1 MSSLLRCSTFQTG
14 KLCRIHKLPKTKK
27 KATSKSSSSTWGCSK
42 ADSDVASDESMGWFK
57 NTRIMRLRFCHFDSS
72 GVTHNSVLCRSHWM
86 SLPLFSRSSQDLWL
100 STLGHSSNKEETQYI
115 ALFSLSR
122 YRFWLK
128 PLLSQWELGCC
139 HQGQHVCFSR
149 RVINCGCG
157 VWKTWLCNE
166 IHY

>member
-72 GVTHNSVLCRSHWM
+72 GVTHNSLLCRSHWM

-100 STLGHSSNKEETQYI
+100 STLCHSSNKEETQYI
-115 ALFSLSR
+115 ALFYPLQIQILIKTTAQPVRTRVLSSGTTRLFQQTCYKLWVWSL
-122 YRFWLK
+122 K
-128 PLLSQWELGCC
+128 DMA
-139 HQGQHVCFSR
+139 V
-149 RVINCGCG
+149 
-157 VWKTWLCNE
+157 
-166 IHY
+166 